1 MVSGVL
7 WLVAALAGL
16 AVAGLVVAGSASA
29 APRLGATVE
38 LLTLAAIGLVPPLLL
53 ACAAATAGTVAGA
66 PGRMVAGLCV
76 LANGPL
82 GLVQIAFYGL
92 ALAAVVRTLVAAVL
106 AAAAAHRAELRGLA
120 LAGATPRKLADGQL
134 AWVVPSGQLAAYSGG
149 LRHPRPVITTGLLG
163 LLDPAEQEAVLR
175 HESAH
180 IRLGHPRILLFGAA
194 IADSYRWLPPARWTW
209 TGLRRDLEA
218 AADDE
223 AASVTGPG
231 PLLSALAKVTL
242 AQAAAVPGAAG
253 FADSGDLRYRIRR
266 LREPHPRRA
275 GAALTLGVVGGSLT
289 AGLAVVTCHLLNAS
303 APWTSMLPALAGF
316 GYLGWRPAWARR
328 DRSGARF
335 LRRGR
340 PDASAA
346 A

>member
-1 MVSGVL
+1 LNGAL
-7 WLVAALAGL
+7 WLAAALGGLAVAGL
-16 AVAGLVVAGSASA
+16 AVAGSAGT

-38 LLTLAAIGLVPPLLL
+38 LLILAVIGLVPPLLL
-53 ACAAATAGTVAGA
+53 ACAAATLGTAAGT
-66 PGRMVAGLCV
+66 PGHMFAGLCV
-76 LANGPL
+76 LAYGSL
-82 GLVQIAFYGL
+82 GLVQMALYGL
-92 ALAAVVRTLVAAVL
+92 ALVAVGRTAL
-106 AAAAAHRAELRGLA
+106 AAARSMAAAHRAELRGLA
-120 LAGATPRKLADGQL
+120 LAGATPRELADGQL

-149 LRHPRPVITTGLLG
+149 LRHPRPVVTSGLLG
-163 LLDPAEQEAVLR
+163 LLAPAEQEAVLR

-194 IADSYRWLPPARWTW
+194 IAASYHWLPPARWAW

-223 AASVTGPG
+223 AVSATGPG

-242 AQAAAVPGAAG
+242 AQAAAAPGAAG

-266 LREPHPRRA
+266 LREPHPPRA
-275 GAALTLGVVGGSLT
+275 GAALALGLVGGSLT

-303 APWTSMLPALAGF
+303 APWTTMVPAFAGF

-328 DRSGARF
+328 ARSGARF

-340 PDASAA
+340 RGVSTA
-346 A
+346 